1 MLTPPS
7 TPLHP
12 STEQNQL
19 RAQAQEIGR
28 LQSTVDTLVS
38 EKAELQQKLD
48 APPANQIVNS
58 ILRSFTGS
66 EALRLE
72 SVEEKVHCN
81 SYKSHTDVRY
91 RFFGAPGRFRGS
103 FPDIHNAKVE
113 IATPES
119 FGDAVK
125 AQFEFKPLQPITTS
139 KSRFSLD
146 VGDLLGIKGAPTL
159 VVSPNPPFLINNRTE
174 WNPQVEMQ
182 GETEDGIE
190 WELRYTVSNDGAVLR
205 SLEGE
210 LNYSHDVYG
219 DFTLSRWLHEDD
231 MELWDKYGDWYGDS
245 PGGLDSRYSGDPR
258 GGSGDDDTDSDR
270 SGSRTPRRV
279 SPRRALWGRGSKSP
293 RGISPAESARSGR
306 SARSSRSRRSFLG
319 DVKPPTPRWLAS
331 WRREVIDRDGV
342 TGSAF
347 EAKVGDAA
355 AVANENAHKSGGNMS
370 TAGGII
376 NADNN
381 WVTSDSWEL
390 ELGARRR
397 LQHNLD
403 GKIAARFVARE
414 LEAGMSYHFTE
425 EFKGWHVNA
434 KAVLSPQGI
443 STPEFTLHHVWDF

>member
-1 MLTPPS
+1 M
-7 TPLHP
+7 
-12 STEQNQL
+12 
-19 RAQAQEIGR
+19 
-28 LQSTVDTLVS
+28 
-38 EKAELQQKLD
+38 
-48 APPANQIVNS
+48 
-58 ILRSFTGS
+58 
-66 EALRLE
+66 
-72 SVEEKVHCN
+72 HCN

-190 WELRYTVSNDGAVLR
+190 WEARYTVSNDGAVLR

-210 LNYSHDVYG
+210 LNYSHDVTG
-219 DFTLSRWLHEDD
+219 FHP
-231 MELWDKYGDWYGDS
+231 
-245 PGGLDSRYSGDPR
+245 PGGSTRITWSSGTSTRLVRDSMLGPRYSGDLGADPA
-258 GGSGDDDTDSDR
+258 TTTPT
-270 SGSRTPRRV
+270 RTARKQNPAQGV
-279 SPRRALWGRGSKSP
+279 PARALWGRGSKSP

-381 WVTSDSWEL
+381 WVTSDCGSWSSARG
-390 ELGARRR
+390 GAAAQPRREDR
-397 LQHNLD
+397 
-403 GKIAARFVARE
+403 RE
-414 LEAGMSYHFTE
+414 VCRQGWRRACPTTSPRSSRAGT
-425 EFKGWHVNA
+425 
-434 KAVLSPQGI
+434 
-443 STPEFTLHHVWDF
+443 

>member
-1 MLTPPS
+1 MKATVTLLQVRRRDPPNPLRSRPRPDQAQLTPQRFQKKNTTTFVYARVLTPPS
-7 TPLHP
+7 TPSTP
-12 STEQNQL
+12 SSTEQNQL

-190 WELRYTVSNDGAVLR
+190 WEARYTVSNDGAVLR

-245 PGGLDSRYSGDPR
+245 PGGVDSRYSGDPR

-279 SPRRALWGRGSKSP
+279 SPARRALWGRGSKSP
-293 RGISPAESARSGR
+293 AGSPRRSLRVPEGPREARDRVGRFSATEAPDAAVARVVAPRGDRSGR
-306 SARSSRSRRSFLG
+306 RDRQRVRGQGGGCGGRCERERAQERR
-319 DVKPPTPRWLAS
+319 
-331 WRREVIDRDGV
+331 
-342 TGSAF
+342 
-347 EAKVGDAA
+347 
-355 AVANENAHKSGGNMS
+355 
-370 TAGGII
+370 
-376 NADNN
+376 
-381 WVTSDSWEL
+381 
-390 ELGARRR
+390 
-397 LQHNLD
+397 
-403 GKIAARFVARE
+403 
-414 LEAGMSYHFTE
+414 
-425 EFKGWHVNA
+425 
-434 KAVLSPQGI
+434 
-443 STPEFTLHHVWDF
+443 